1 MPEGKKRIWTVR
13 ELMKSAIEFLAEKG
27 FDEAR
32 LNSELLLAH
41 ALHMERIQIYTSFD
55 KPLDDRE
62 VAEFRSLFERR
73 LKHEPLQYITGSTSF
88 MGLQFG
94 VNPSVLI
101 PRPETETLIEEAV
114 AACRKFPAEKR
125 IEILDIGTGSGN
137 IAVAV
142 VKFVKNAHVTTVDIS
157 EPALECARENARFH
171 HVDDRIDFFQM
182 DILQP
187 IDIIKT
193 KKYDFLL
200 SNPPYVAQRD
210 WEALQPEIV
219 KYEPQ
224 NAVTDHADGL
234 TFYKRI
240 AGIASELLTE
250 EGVVMVEVGYGQAG
264 SVENIFAES
273 GFKGISIVKDMQNVP
288 RVLCG
293 QKRIFTPAAAAFS
306 AN

>member
-1 MPEGKKRIWTVR
+1 
-13 ELMKSAIEFLAEKG
+13 
-27 FDEAR
+27 
-32 LNSELLLAH
+32 
-41 ALHMERIQIYTSFD
+41 
-55 KPLDDRE
+55 
-62 VAEFRSLFERR
+62 
-73 LKHEPLQYITGSTSF
+73 
-88 MGLQFG
+88 
-94 VNPSVLI
+94 
-101 PRPETETLIEEAV
+101 
-114 AACRKFPAEKR
+114 
-125 IEILDIGTGSGN
+125 
-137 IAVAV
+137 
-142 VKFVKNAHVTTVDIS
+142 
-157 EPALECARENARFH
+157 
-171 HVDDRIDFFQM
+171 M

-193 KKYDFLL
+193 KNTI
-200 SNPPYVAQRD
+200 SAEQSSVCSTAD

-250 EGVVMVEVGYGQAG
+250 REWSWSRSDMARQGASRTYLP
-264 SVENIFAES
+264 ES